1 MSAADDKIYFLLQQG
16 AHVLK
21 KESDKILIGEV
32 GITTAQAAVL
42 AMIENRKG
50 TTQKQIAER
59 LRQNESAIT
68 AMVSRLIDRGLVT
81 KRRSKSDARVW
92 QIQVTQKGAQ
102 ATSKAK
108 RHFSAINRRLDD
120 AIGPSNSK
128 AFAQQLLS
136 IIRPFDKT

>member
-1 MSAADDKIYFLLQQG
+1 MSAADDKIYFLLQQA

-21 KESDKILIGEV
+21 KESDKILLSAV

-50 TTQKQIAER
+50 ITQKQIAER

-81 KRRSKSDARVW
+81 RRRSMSDARIW
-92 QIQVTQKGAQ
+92 QIQVTQRGGL

-108 RHFSAINRRLDD
+108 QHFSTINRRLDN

-128 AFAQQLLS
+128 ALAQQLLTIARGS
-136 IIRPFDKT
+136 D